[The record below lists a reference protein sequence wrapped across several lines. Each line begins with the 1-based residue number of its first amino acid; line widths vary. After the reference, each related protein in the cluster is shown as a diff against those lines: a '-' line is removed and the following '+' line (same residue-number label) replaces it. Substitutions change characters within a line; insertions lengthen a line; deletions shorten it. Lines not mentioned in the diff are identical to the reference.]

1 VRLKEGDMKGQTE
14 PRRRRLTYA
23 NIVATLALFI
33 AISGGTAFAASKL
46 ITGKQ
51 IAKGTITAANIK
63 KNTLSSKL
71 FAKGVLQSGP
81 KGATGSQGPAGPAG
95 PTGAT
100 GATGAPG
107 SAVAYGAVVINS
119 VGNPVLQAGA
129 VGFTSVTSPGANE
142 YCLNLPANVNGA
154 YPVLSNLG
162 GGNTATLTIPAPE
175 QCPGGL
181 EVGNPS
187 GPALTNGTGFSIMI
201 P

>member
-1 VRLKEGDMKGQTE
+1 MKGQTE

-23 NIVATLALFI
+23 NVVSTLALVI
-33 AISGGTAFAASKL
+33 AVGGGTAFAASRL
-46 ITGKQ
+46 ITGSQ

-63 KNTLSSKL
+63 KSTLSARL

-81 KGATGSQGPAGPAG
+81 TGATGAQGPA
-95 PTGAT
+95 GAT
-100 GATGAPG
+100 GATGAAG
-107 SAVAYGAVVINS
+107 TAIAYGAVVINS
-119 VGNPVLQAGA
+119 VGNPALQSGA
-129 VGFTSVTSPGANE
+129 VGFTSVTSPSPNL
-142 YCLNLPANVNGA
+142 YCLNLPANDNGV

-162 GGNTATLTIPAPE
+162 GGNTAVLTIPAPE

-187 GPALTNGTGFSIMI
+187 GTPLSPGTGFSITI

>member
-1 VRLKEGDMKGQTE
+1 MKSQTE

-23 NIVATLALFI
+23 NVVSTLAFFI
-33 AISGGTAFAASKL
+33 AVSGGTAFAASNL
-46 ITGKQ
+46 IKGSQ

-81 KGATGSQGPAGPAG
+81 RGATGAQGPAGT
-95 PTGAT
+95 TGAT
-100 GATGAPG
+100 GAAGTAI
-107 SAVAYGAVVINS
+107 AYAAVVINS
-119 VGNPVLQAGA
+119 VGNPALQSGA
-129 VGFTSVTSPGANE
+129 VGFTSVTSPAANE
-142 YCLNLPANVNGA
+142 FCLNLPANNGGA

-162 GGNTATLTIPAPE
+162 GGNAAVFTIAAPE

-187 GPALTNGTGFSIMI
+187 GSTLSPGMGFSITI

>member
-1 VRLKEGDMKGQTE
+1 MKGHTE

-23 NIVATLALFI
+23 NVVATLALFI
-33 AISGGTAFAASKL
+33 AVSGGTAFAASKL

-51 IAKGTITAANIK
+51 IAKGTISAANIK

-81 KGATGSQGPAGPAG
+81 RGATGAQG

-100 GATGAPG
+100 GATGAAG
-107 SAVAYGAVVINS
+107 TAIAYGAVVINS
-119 VGNPVLQAGA
+119 VGNPVLSPGA
-129 VGFTSVTSPGANE
+129 VGFTSVTSPAPNQ
-142 YCLNLPANVNGA
+142 YCLNLPTNANGIA
-154 YPVLSNLG
+154 PVLSNLG
-162 GGNTATLTIPAPE
+162 GGNTAVLTIPAPE

-187 GPALTNGTGFSIMI
+187 GTALSSGTGFSIAI

>member
-1 VRLKEGDMKGQTE
+1 MKRQTE

-23 NIVATLALFI
+23 NVVSTLALFI
-33 AISGGTAFAASKL
+33 AVSGGTAFAASKL
-46 ITGKQ
+46 IKGSQ

-81 KGATGSQGPAGPAG
+81 RGAAGAQGPPGAAG
-95 PTGAT
+95 T
-100 GATGAPG
+100 
-107 SAVAYGAVVINS
+107 AVAYGAVVINS
-119 VGNPVLQAGA
+119 VGNPALQSGA
-129 VGFTSVTSPGANE
+129 VGFTSVTSPAPNQF
-142 YCLNLPANVNGA
+142 CLNIPANNGGA

-162 GGNTATLTIPAPE
+162 GGNTAIFTISAPE

-187 GPALTNGTGFSIMI
+187 GVTLSPGMGFSITI

>member
-1 VRLKEGDMKGQTE
+1 MKSQTE

-81 KGATGSQGPAGPAG
+81 KGATGAPG

-100 GATGAPG
+100 GATGAAG

-162 GGNTATLTIPAPE
+162 GGNTANLTIPAPE

>member
-1 VRLKEGDMKGQTE
+1 MKRHTE

-23 NIVATLALFI
+23 NVVATLALFI
-33 AISGGTAFAASKL
+33 AVSGGTAFAASKL

-81 KGATGSQGPAGPAG
+81 RGATGAQGPAG
-95 PTGAT
+95 AT
-100 GATGAPG
+100 GAAGTAI
-107 SAVAYGAVVINS
+107 AYGAVVINS
-119 VGNPVLQAGA
+119 VGNPVLQSGA
-129 VGFTSVTSPGANE
+129 VGFTSVTSPAANE
-142 YCLNLPANVNGA
+142 FCLNLPANNNGV

-162 GGNTATLTIPAPE
+162 GGNTAVFTIAAPE
-175 QCPGGL
+175 QCPAGL

-187 GPALTNGTGFSIMI
+187 GSALSPGMGFSIMI

>member
-142 YCLNLPANVNGA
+142 YCLNLP
-154 YPVLSNLG
+154 
-162 GGNTATLTIPAPE
+162 
-175 QCPGGL
+175 GGL

>member
-1 VRLKEGDMKGQTE
+1 MKGKTE
-14 PRRRRLTYA
+14 PRGRRLTYA
-23 NIVATLALFI
+23 NVVATLALFI

-63 KNTLSSKL
+63 KSTLSSKL

-81 KGATGSQGPAGPAG
+81 RGATGAQGPAG
-95 PTGAT
+95 AT
-100 GATGAPG
+100 GAAGTAI
-107 SAVAYGAVVINS
+107 AYGAVVINS
-119 VGNPVLQAGA
+119 VGNPMLEPGA
-129 VGFTSVTSPGANE
+129 VGFTSVTSPAANE
-142 YCLNLPANVNGA
+142 FCLNLPANNNGV

-162 GGNTATLTIPAPE
+162 GGNSAVFTIAAPE

-187 GPALTNGTGFSIMI
+187 GSALSPGMGFSITI